1 LSSVRVKSALP
12 PIADIRRCRW
22 DVRKVPTADVEGL
35 LIRRMRF
42 SGHEDLMTFGLLKF
56 G

>member
-1 LSSVRVKSALP
+1 MSALALK
-12 PIADIRRCRW
+12 ADIRRLSW
-22 DVRKVPTADVEGL
+22 DVRKVPTAEVGGL
-35 LIRRMRF
+35 LIRHIRF